1 MGLLQAEPAKLERI
15 VAGVAEGC
23 VQAGCALVGGETAE
37 MPGMYPDGEY
47 DIAGFAVGVVEKE
60 ALIDG
65 RTIEAGDIVL
75 GLASSGVHS
84 NGFSLVRHI
93 VESQGLAYTDEIAML
108 DTTLG
113 NALLLPTRI
122 YSEAAKAAIATGR
135 VQGMAHITGGGFY
148 ENVPRMLPEGLGVTF
163 DASNWPSLPV
173 FDWLEQVGH
182 VSKQEM
188 FNVFNMGIGFM
199 ITVRPEDVEVVEAAL
214 ERAGETSHRI
224 GKVDAKPGVRI
235 MGVDQ

>member
-1 MGLLQAEPAKLERI
+1 MTPF
-15 VAGVAEGC
+15 C
-23 VQAGCALVGGETAE
+23 
-37 MPGMYPDGEY
+37 
-47 DIAGFAVGVVEKE
+47 
-60 ALIDG
+60 
-65 RTIEAGDIVL
+65 
-75 GLASSGVHS
+75 
-84 NGFSLVRHI
+84 
-93 VESQGLAYTDEIAML
+93 EIAML

-199 ITVRPEDVEVVEAAL
+199 IAVRPEDVEAVEAAL